1 MHNKI
6 VLSIAMTSVLAMNAG
21 TVQAESQ
28 DNATAAQKP
37 VVSAPSSNNG
47 GKCASGKCG
56 TEKIFAK
63 VELNSDPQ
71 DKLVRARDGK
81 CGLTGQGLAP
91 EEATIAQPGKCAG
104 GLCGQ

>member
-1 MHNKI
+1 MNNKI
-6 VLSIAMTSVLAMNAG
+6 ALSIAMTSVLAFNTAA
-21 TVQAESQ
+21 VQASPQES
-28 DNATAAQKP
+28 AP
-37 VVSAPSSNNG
+37 VVKEASSNNG

-71 DKLVRARDGK
+71 DKLVRSRDGK
-81 CGLTGQGLAP
+81 CGISGQGLAP
-91 EEATIAQPGKCAG
+91 AKANVAQPGKCAG

>member
-1 MHNKI
+1 MNNKI
-6 VLSIAMTSVLAMNAG
+6 ALSIAMTSVLALNTAA
-21 TVQAESQ
+21 VQASPQ
-28 DNATAAQKP
+28 DGASDANKP

-71 DKLVRARDGK
+71 NKLVRARDGK
-81 CGLTGQGLAP
+81 CGLSGQGLVPAK
-91 EEATIAQPGKCAG
+91 ASVAQPGKCAG